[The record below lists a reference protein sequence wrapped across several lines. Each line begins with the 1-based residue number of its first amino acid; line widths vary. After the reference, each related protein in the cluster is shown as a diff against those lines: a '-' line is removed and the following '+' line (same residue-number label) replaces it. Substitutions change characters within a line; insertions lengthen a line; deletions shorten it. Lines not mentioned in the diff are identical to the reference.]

1 MIERMSEFS
10 IVAVFFVGLLGGVHC
25 LGMCGS
31 IVGMLTAQ
39 LPKPPIQLSPKG
51 RKSERLSLR
60 ERIGFNTGTRW
71 PFHLA
76 YNSGRLTS
84 YAAAGALV
92 GAIGQAGLLW
102 RDVVPVQHLLFALSS
117 LMLIALGLYL
127 AGIWGLVR
135 RIEQLGGVLWQYVQ
149 PLTRGLLPVTTVP
162 RALLIGVLWG
172 WLPCGLVYSVLVTAL
187 ASGTAQ
193 SGALV
198 MLAFGL
204 GTLPNLL
211 AIGLF
216 WENVRHWMQSP
227 RVRMVAGLLVAGF
240 GVYGLIRIGYTFYVH
255 GWAGSCHVD
264 A

>member
-1 MIERMSEFS
+1 MSEFS

-39 LPKPPIQLSPKG
+39 LPKHG
-51 RKSERLSLR
+51 A
-60 ERIGFNTGTRW
+60 RW

-76 YNSGRLTS
+76 YNSGRLAS
-84 YAAAGALV
+84 YMAAGALA

-102 RDVVPVQHLLFALSS
+102 RDVVPVQHLLFGLSS

-127 AGIWGLVR
+127 AGIWGMVR
-135 RIEQLGGVLWQYVQ
+135 RIEQLGGMLWQYIQ
-149 PLTRGLLPVTTVP
+149 PLTRGLLPATTIA
-162 RALLIGVLWG
+162 RALSLGVLWG

-187 ASGTAQ
+187 ASGNTQ

-211 AIGLF
+211 ALGLF
-216 WENVRHWMQSP
+216 WEGVRRRMQSL
-227 RVRMVAGLLVAGF
+227 RMRLAAGLLVAGF
-240 GVYGLIRIGYTFYVH
+240 GVYGLAKVGYTFYLY
-255 GWAGSCHVD
+255 GWAGSCHV
-264 A
+264 AA

>member
-1 MIERMSEFS
+1 MEQTNCYASPTLNRMAEFS

-39 LPKPPIQLSPKG
+39 LPRHG
-51 RKSERLSLR
+51 A
-60 ERIGFNTGTRW
+60 RW

-76 YNSGRLTS
+76 YNSGRLAS
-84 YAAAGALV
+84 YTAAGALV
-92 GAIGQAGLLW
+92 GAIGQAGLLL
-102 RDVVPVQHLLFALSS
+102 RDDVPVQHLLFSLSS

-127 AGIWGLVR
+127 AGIWGMVR
-135 RIEQLGGVLWQYVQ
+135 RIERLGGVLWQYLQ
-149 PLTRGLLPVTTVP
+149 PLTRGLLPVTTP
-162 RALLIGVLWG
+162 ARALLLGTLWG

-187 ASGTAQ
+187 ASGSAQ

-216 WENVRHWMQSP
+216 WERTRHWIQSP
-227 RVRMVAGLLVAGF
+227 RVRTVAGLLVAGF
-240 GVYGLIRIGYTFYVH
+240 GMYGLIKVGYTFYLY
-255 GWAGSCHVD
+255 GWAGSCHV
-264 A
+264 AA